1 MSEDGSFFS
10 ADEIAQLREYGIVL
24 FAQRVIFD
32 AQPPMPPDQIAAV
45 EAQCAGPLPAALV
58 ALWQQTAG
66 GRLDYDLTLRMNGCE
81 EALSW
86 CELFWNGSDGSR
98 DLLGWIVHE
107 QESGEE
113 AAQPGGHPR
122 PASGKLAVLPFGGFE
137 STDRIYAVV
146 DPQAAD
152 RGHILA
158 WKQGL
163 PAAWA
168 HAMHQDGLATVATDL
183 PGALAALHLNED
195 PLEPADEYFTGQ
207 TLLEY
212 LDQRHQDHGLPLE
225 LMDKLIAFYRRAM
238 VDWRTPLAD
247 ASIARD
253 VALAHTALRHAVAAD
268 DAALIAEL
276 AAAGV
281 AFDAPLEGSANATDL
296 AVSHSAYHAAAAL
309 VEAGAPVSADVLD
322 HIEGALSPELTAQLL
337 ARGAAPSATAMAQ
350 CVACGA
356 PASARV
362 IGEALAADDVDVPA
376 AFEDARSALLAELES
391 SLAKVRSGEMSHYL
405 GLEGLVRR
413 LEHLRSF
420 EL

>member
-1 MSEDGSFFS
+1 MDEDGSFFS
-10 ADEIAQLREYGIVL
+10 TGEHAELRDHGIVVY
-24 FAQRVIFD
+24 AQRVIFD
-32 AQPPMPPDQIAAV
+32 AQPPMTPAQIAAV

-81 EALSW
+81 EAVNW

-98 DLLGWIVHE
+98 DLQGWIVHE
-107 QESGEE
+107 QESAQE
-113 AAQPGGHPR
+113 AAQENGHQR
-122 PASGKLAVLPFGGFE
+122 PASGKVAVLPFGGFDD
-137 STDRIYAVV
+137 SDRIYAVV

-163 PAAWA
+163 PAAWS
-168 HAMHQDGLATVATDL
+168 HAMHQDGLAAIATDL
-183 PGALAALHLNED
+183 PGAFAALHLDED
-195 PLEPADEYFTGQ
+195 PLDPAGEYFTGQ

-212 LDQRHQDHGLPLE
+212 LDQRHEDHGLPIE

-238 VDWRTPLAD
+238 VDWRAPLAD
-247 ASIARD
+247 GALARD
-253 VALAHTALRHAVAAD
+253 VTLAHIALRHAVATD
-268 DAALIAEL
+268 DAALVAEL

-281 AFDAPLEGSANATDL
+281 AFDAPLQGSAIATDL
-296 AVSHSAYHAAAAL
+296 AVSHGAYAAAAAL
-309 VEAGAPVSADVLD
+309 VDAGAPVSPDVLD

-337 ARGAAPSATAMAQ
+337 AKGAQPSAVAMAQ

-356 PASARV
+356 PASARA
-362 IGEALAADDVDVPA
+362 IGKALAASADDVPA
-376 AFEDARSALLAELES
+376 AFEAARATLLDELEDA
-391 SLAKVRSGEMSHYL
+391 LAKVRSGESSHYL
-405 GLEGLVRR
+405 GAEGLVRR
-413 LEHLRSF
+413 AEHLREF